1 MTDRPTRDPLHSPAA
16 WLCLLVPLVVGLG
29 TDLITKAWAFSAL
42 VTNRFVDPIT
52 GRVELVSLEHAW
64 IHGILHFR
72 AHLNYGAVFGL
83 GDGARVLFVIVSI
96 LALGLLGYLFL
107 KSGRQ
112 RLYQVLL
119 GMLIAG
125 VLGNLYD
132 RIVHGFVRDMIY
144 AFPTWHWSDLWGR
157 LPNEQLFPWIFNI
170 ADSLL
175 CVGVAGMFCYTMLRR
190 DDPLTAPPERSPT
203 DPAKPADVRPEPV
216 REQ

>member
-1 MTDRPTRDPLHSPAA
+1 MTDRPHRDPLHSVTA
-16 WLCLLVPLVVGLG
+16 WLCLLIPLVVGLG
-29 TDLITKAWAFSAL
+29 SDLAVKAWAYRVL
-42 VTNRFVDPIT
+42 VAGQYVGDD
-52 GRVELVSLEHAW
+52 GRIQLIPSSPDEVEFLP
-64 IHGILHFR
+64 GILHFR

-83 GDGARVLFVIVSI
+83 GDGARVLFIIVSI

-119 GMLIAG
+119 GMLFAG
-125 VLGNLYD
+125 VMGNLYD

-144 AFPTWHWSDLWGR
+144 AFPNSYWSDVWSR
-157 LPNEQLFPWIFNI
+157 LPHAQLFPWIFNI

-190 DDPLTAPPERSPT
+190 DDPMTAPPERARRGKPL
-203 DPAKPADVRPEPV
+203 DGRAEPAQ
-216 REQ
+216 EQ